1 MEASEMRDSDRM
13 SRAARLAA
21 LPALA
26 LLAGCFGHLTPAG
39 ATMAGLDAPVLL
51 GPVDHVGGGKPLTTS
66 SVGEFEATSKHAFTN
81 SESGGYSYTVRSEES
96 SMGAEAEYATRN
108 DKYKDIRLTEVKPQA
123 VGFISGVKSRVDVEG
138 DVVKVKP
145 TKGAN
150 K

>member
-1 MEASEMRDSDRM
+1 MSDSNRM
-13 SRAARLAA
+13 SRWAQLVP
-21 LPALA
+21 LPIFA

-51 GPVDHVGGGKPLTTS
+51 GPIDHVGGGKPLTTS
-66 SVGEFEATSKHAFTN
+66 RVGEFEATAKHVVTN
-81 SESGGYSYTVRSEES
+81 NDSGGYTYTVDSSES

-123 VGFISGVKSRVDVEG
+123 VGVISGVKSRVDVEG

-145 TKGAN
+145 TKGAG